1 MTSSYFK
8 INGKG
13 KMRATRVMKQ
23 ITKWFYTMYEE
34 NLDVYILDFWNLVQV
49 MFMPFYRKAIEK

>member
-1 MTSSYFK
+1 
-8 INGKG
+8 
-13 KMRATRVMKQ
+13 MRATRVMKQ